1 VTDRRRGAAVWIATC
16 AGIGYLPV
24 PGTFGAAVGLGI
36 TVALRRLAHR
46 AWPGAALALAA
57 AAVVLLGV
65 WAAGEAEKFFGR
77 ADPGQVVIDEV
88 AGQMITFLARP
99 DGGWRWW
106 LAGFVVF
113 RILDVLKPFA
123 AGRAEHLPGG
133 WGVMTDDVI
142 AGFYSL
148 ATLLL
153 LGFVFK

>member
-1 VTDRRRGAAVWIATC
+1 M
-16 AGIGYLPV
+16 GI
-24 PGTFGAAVGLGI
+24 
-36 TVALRRLAHR
+36 
-46 AWPGAALALAA
+46 
-57 AAVVLLGV
+57 
-65 WAAGEAEKFFGR
+65 WAASQTERLSGR
-77 ADPGQVVIDEV
+77 KDPGKVVIDEV

-113 RILDVLKPFA
+113 RILDVLKPFP

>member
-1 VTDRRRGAAVWIATC
+1 MTDRRRGAAVWIATC
-16 AGIGYLPV
+16 AGIGYL
-24 PGTFGAAVGLGI
+24 
-36 TVALRRLAHR
+36 
-46 AWPGAALALAA
+46 
-57 AAVVLLGV
+57 
-65 WAAGEAEKFFGR
+65 
-77 ADPGQVVIDEV
+77 QVVIDEV

-113 RILDVLKPFA
+113 RILDVLKPFP